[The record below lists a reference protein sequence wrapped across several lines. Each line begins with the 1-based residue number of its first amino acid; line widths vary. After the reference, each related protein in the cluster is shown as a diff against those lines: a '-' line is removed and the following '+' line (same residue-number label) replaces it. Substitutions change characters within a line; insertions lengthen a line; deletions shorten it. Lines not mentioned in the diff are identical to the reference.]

1 MDADRPRGVSRF
13 FDGVED
19 PRIDRTKRHK
29 LEDILMIALVAILGG
44 AEAWTQVEMFGRAKR
59 DWFAKFL
66 DLPNGIPSHDTFGR
80 VFARIDPQHLGRS
93 FTRWVEHLAERL
105 QVKTKTI
112 AIDGKTLRGSADPA
126 NGEPALHLLNA
137 WAHETRLVLGQLA
150 CDGKSNEITAIG
162 DLIAMLEIQGCVVTV
177 DAMHTQKAVAEKIK
191 KRGGDYV
198 MALKENQR
206 KLHDDAVL
214 MLAEAEDAP
223 ASAKFTLDD
232 HTTEDD
238 GHGRIERRRYTTLS
252 IDKHTWRLGPDRWP
266 GLKAIGRVV
275 RDRTDKTTGQ
285 TTTQTVYYLMSKP
298 MDVRRFADAVR
309 GHWGIE
315 NSVHWVLDVTFNE
328 DRCRCRKDHSDANFA
343 LLRRLAINLLRAN
356 RDRTKL
362 SMKAQRLRIGWDIPF
377 LDELLE
383 HLV

>member
-59 DWFAKFL
+59 DWFDRFL

-80 VFARIDPQHLGRS
+80 VFARIDPAHLSRS
-93 FTRWVEHLAERL
+93 FTRWVEHLADRL
-105 QVKTKTI
+105 QVKIKTV
-112 AIDGKTLRGSADPA
+112 AIDGKTLRGSGDAA
-126 NGEPALHLLNA
+126 NGGPALHLLNA
-137 WAHETRLVLGQLA
+137 WAHEARLVLGQLA

-162 DLIAMLEIQGCVVTV
+162 DLLAMLEINGCVVTV
-177 DAMHTQKAVAEKIK
+177 DALNTQKTIARAIL

-223 ASAKFTLDD
+223 PSAKFTLDD
-232 HTTEDD
+232 HITEDD

-252 IDKHTWRLGPDRWP
+252 IDKRTWRIAADRWP

-275 RDRTDKTTGQ
+275 RERTDKTTGK

-309 GHWGIE
+309 GHWGVE

-377 LDELLE
+377 LDDLLE